1 MKYTIIVDKQPSTNP
16 SDEKKEYIIDIEEL
30 RTYQGVS
37 DTLKVT
43 PDMTYVIRRLSLS
56 EYGVL
61 SILDEPKQENIKDL
75 NIELFEDTNY
85 IYILNEQ
92 GNNISASYIIK
103 SDFTDT
109 YPTKAEMNS
118 AITQSASSI
127 EISVNQKLEG
137 YSTTEEMNSAIELNS
152 NTIMLEVNKKVGE
165 DEIGTKIE
173 QNAESVKIAWNN
185 ESQNIKLENH
195 NENSTM
201 GFYDNAAKFAEMG
214 VNNVENDRYISF
226 AIPCDYGED
235 IADGMAWGIQT
246 TSDNKFWPILYV
258 KDFHM
263 ANKNAGDFSG
273 QLVLTA
279 CTLNLEGINSAIT
292 CGNVN
297 MTNAGVFGGIM
308 FEDAN
313 THQNLLTVTPEASE
327 DYGTVGLLDKISF
340 FKNEMGTNTLRIGL
354 QSSNNCLLTDE
365 GYIACN
371 QLYVTGDIYTVGQVS
386 ASHFDDRS
394 TLNIKKNIKKYNKSA
409 INEILNTEIYEFN
422 YKIENNNDKKTI
434 GAIIDKN
441 YKCSNDIINNK
452 NDAISLYSM
461 ISVAYKA
468 IQEQQ
473 VIIKRI
479 EKKVGVI

>member
-1 MKYTIIVDKQPSTNP
+1 MQYKIVVDKQPSSKP
-16 SDEKKEYIIDIEEL
+16 SNEKREYIIETEEL
-30 RTYQGVS
+30 KIKGSVYDS
-37 DTLKVT
+37 INIT
-43 PDMTYVIRRLSLS
+43 PDKTYVTRRLALS

-61 SILDEPKQENIKDL
+61 NELEPPQEEEFENL
-75 NIELFEDTNY
+75 NVELFEGDNY
-85 IYILNEQ
+85 IYVYNMQ
-92 GNNISASYIIK
+92 GNKICAEYIIK
-103 SDFTDT
+103 NDFTEDFA
-109 YPTKAEMNS
+109 TKNEMNT
-118 AITQSASSI
+118 AIKQSAQSI
-127 EISVNQKLEG
+127 ELNVNQTLTG
-137 YSTTEEMNSAIELNS
+137 YATKTEMNSAIELNS

-185 ESQNIKLENH
+185 ESQNIKLEND
-195 NENSTM
+195 NGNSTM

-340 FKNEMGTNTLRIGL
+340 FRNEMGTNTLRVGL

-434 GAIIDKN
+434 GAIIDKS
-441 YKCSNDIINNK
+441 YKCSEDILNN
-452 NDAISLYSM
+452 NGNAISLYSM

>member
-1 MKYTIIVDKQPSTNP
+1 MQYKIVVDKQPSSNP
-16 SDEKKEYIIDIEEL
+16 SSEKKEYTIETEEL
-30 RTYQGVS
+30 RIKGNVYDSINITT
-37 DTLKVT
+37 DR
-43 PDMTYVIRRLSLS
+43 TYVIRRLALS

-61 SILDEPKQENIKDL
+61 SELEPPHEEEFADL
-75 NIELFEDTNY
+75 NVELFEGDNY
-85 IYILNEQ
+85 IYVYNMQ
-92 GNNISASYIIK
+92 GNRICAEYIIK
-103 SDFTDT
+103 NDFTEDFAT
-109 YPTKAEMNS
+109 RNEMNT
-118 AITQSASSI
+118 AIKQSAQSI
-127 EISVNQKLEG
+127 ELNVNQTL
-137 YSTTEEMNSAIELNS
+137 TEYATKIEMNTAIELNS

-165 DEIGTKIE
+165 DEIGTQIE
-173 QNAESVKIAWNN
+173 QNAESVKVAWNN
-185 ESQNIKLENH
+185 ESQNIKLEND
-195 NENSTM
+195 NGNSTM
-201 GFYDNAAKFAEMG
+201 GFYDNDVKFAEMG
-214 VNNVENDRYISF
+214 VNNVDNDRYISF
-226 AIPCDYGED
+226 AIPCDYGDD

-279 CTLNLEGINSAIT
+279 CTLNLEGINSAII

-297 MTNAGVFGGIM
+297 MASADVLGGIM
-308 FEDAN
+308 FSDVNSQE
-313 THQNLLTVTPEASE
+313 NLLTIMPQTEL
-327 DYGTVGLLDKISF
+327 DYPQINILDKVFF

>member
-1 MKYTIIVDKQPSTNP
+1 MKYIIVIDKQPNTNP
-16 SDEKKEYIIDIEEL
+16 SSEKKEYTIDIEEL
-30 RTYQGVS
+30 RTYNGIS
-37 DTLKVT
+37 DTLTVT
-43 PDMTYVIRRLSLS
+43 TDTAYVTRRLQLS
-56 EYGVL
+56 EYGILSVL
-61 SILDEPKQENIKDL
+61 PAPQKEELKDL
-75 NIELFEDTNY
+75 NITLFEGDNY
-85 IYILNEQ
+85 VYILNQE
-92 GNNISASYIIK
+92 GNKISASYIIK
-103 SDFTDT
+103 SEFTDT

-118 AITQSASSI
+118 AITQSAQSI
-127 EISVNQKLEG
+127 EISVNTKLEG
-137 YSTTEEMNSAIELNS
+137 YSTTEEMNAAIKLNS
-152 NTIMLEVNKKVGE
+152 DQIMSEVNKKVGE
-165 DEIGTKIE
+165 DEFGTKIE
-173 QNAESVKIAWNN
+173 QNWEHVKIAWNQI
-185 ESQNIKLENH
+185 SQSIQFEGDNGDATIA
-195 NENSTM
+195 
-201 GFYDNAAKFAEMG
+201 FYDNNTKFAEMG
-214 VNNVENDRYISF
+214 VNTIENDRYISF
-226 AIPCDYGED
+226 AIPCDYGKD
-235 IADGMAWGIQT
+235 TADGMAWGIQT
-246 TSDNKFWPILYV
+246 TSHNKFWPILYV

-340 FKNEMGTNTLRIGL
+340 FRNEMGTNTLRVGL

-434 GAIIDKN
+434 GAIIDKS
-441 YKCSNDIINNK
+441 YKCSEDILNN
-452 NDAISLYSM
+452 NGNAISLYSM

-473 VIIKRI
+473 VLIKRL

>member
-1 MKYTIIVDKQPSTNP
+1 MQYKIVIDKQPSSNP
-16 SDEKKEYIIDIEEL
+16 STEKKEYIIETEEL
-30 RTYQGVS
+30 RVKGSVYDS
-37 DTLKVT
+37 INIT
-43 PDMTYVIRRLSLS
+43 PDRTYVTRRLALS

-61 SILDEPKQENIKDL
+61 TELEPPQEEEFEDFNV
-75 NIELFEDTNY
+75 ELFEGDNY
-85 IYILNEQ
+85 IYVYNMQ
-92 GNNISASYIIK
+92 GNKICAEYIIK
-103 SDFTDT
+103 NAFTEDFA
-109 YPTKAEMNS
+109 TKNEMNT
-118 AITQSASSI
+118 AIKQSAQSI
-127 EISVNQKLEG
+127 ELNVNQTLTG
-137 YSTTEEMNSAIELNS
+137 YATKTEMNSAIELNS

-185 ESQNIKLENH
+185 ESQNIKLEND
-195 NENSTM
+195 NGNSTM
-201 GFYDNAAKFAEMG
+201 AFYDGKNKFAEMG

-226 AIPCDYGED
+226 AIPCDYGQD

-292 CGNVN
+292 CGKVN
-297 MTNAGVFGGIM
+297 MTSAGVFGGIV
-308 FEDAN
+308 FEDTN
-313 THQNLLTVTPEASE
+313 TNQNLLTIIPESE
-327 DYGTVGLLDKISF
+327 GEYGTINILNKIAF
-340 FKNEMGTNTLRIGL
+340 FRNQLGTNTLRIGL

-394 TLNIKKNIKKYNKSA
+394 TLNIKKNIQKYNKSA

-422 YKIENNNDKKTI
+422 YKNEDDNYKKTI
-434 GAIIDKN
+434 GVIIDKN

-473 VIIKRI
+473 LILKKIS
-479 EKKVGVI
+479 KKVGVI

>member
-1 MKYTIIVDKQPSTNP
+1 MIYRIIVDKQPKTNP
-16 SDEKKEYIIDIEEL
+16 SSEKKEYIIETDEL
-30 RTYQGVS
+30 RRKGDVYDSINIT
-37 DTLKVT
+37 TEK
-43 PDMTYVIRRLSLS
+43 TYVTRKLSLS
-56 EYGVL
+56 EYG
-61 SILDEPKQENIKDL
+61 ILTELEKPIQEEFGDL
-75 NIELFEDTNY
+75 NIQLFGGNNY
-85 IYILNEQ
+85 IYLMDLQ
-92 GNNISASYIIK
+92 GNNFYAEYLIK
-103 SDFTDT
+103 NGFTDIYVT
-109 YPTKAEMNS
+109 NNQMNS
-118 AITQSASSI
+118 AINQSAKSI

-137 YSTTEEMNSAIELNS
+137 YSTTEEMNAAIKLNS
-152 NTIMLEVNKKVGE
+152 DQIMSEVNKKVGE
-165 DEIGTKIE
+165 DEFGTKIE
-173 QNAESVKIAWNN
+173 QNWEHVKIAWNQI
-185 ESQNIKLENH
+185 SQSIQFEGDNGDATIA
-195 NENSTM
+195 
-201 GFYDNAAKFAEMG
+201 FYDNNTKFAKMG
-214 VNNVENDRYISF
+214 VNTIENDRYISF
-226 AIPCDYGED
+226 AIPCDYGKD

-279 CTLNLEGINSAIT
+279 CTLNLEGINSAII
-292 CGNVN
+292 CGNVK

-313 THQNLLTVTPEASE
+313 THQNLLTVTPEAAG

-340 FKNEMGTNTLRIGL
+340 FRNEMGTNTLRVGL

-365 GYIACN
+365 GYMACN
-371 QLYVTGDIYTVGQVS
+371 QLYVTGDIYAVGQVS

-394 TLNIKKNIKKYNKSA
+394 TLNIKKNIQKYNKSA

-422 YKIENNNDKKTI
+422 YKNEDDKYKKTI
-434 GAIIDKN
+434 GVIIDKN
-441 YKCSNDIINNK
+441 YKCSNDIINNT

-473 VIIKRI
+473 LILKKIS
-479 EKKVGVI
+479 KKVGVI

>member
-1 MKYTIIVDKQPSTNP
+1 MKYTIIIDKQPSTSP
-16 SDEKKEYIIDIEEL
+16 SSEKKEYTIDIEEL
-30 RTYQGVS
+30 RTYNGIS
-37 DTLKVT
+37 DTLTVT
-43 PDMTYVIRRLSLS
+43 TDTAYVTRRLQLS
-56 EYGVL
+56 EYGILSVL
-61 SILDEPKQENIKDL
+61 PAPQKEELKDL
-75 NIELFEDTNY
+75 NITLFEGDNY
-85 IYILNEQ
+85 VYILNQE
-92 GNNISASYIIK
+92 GNKISASYIIK
-103 SDFTDT
+103 SGFTDT
-109 YPTKAEMNS
+109 YPTKSEMNS

-185 ESQNIKLENH
+185 ESQNIKLEND
-195 NENSTM
+195 NGNSTM

-292 CGNVN
+292 CGNIN
-297 MTNAGVFGGIM
+297 ITNAGAFGGLL
-308 FEDAN
+308 FEDTT
-313 THQNLLTVTPEASE
+313 THQSLLTIMPSDSNAITI
-327 DYGTVGLLDKISF
+327 LDKIKF
-340 FKNEMGTNTLRIGL
+340 FKNQSGSNSLKLGL
-354 QSSNNCLLTDE
+354 NEKYAMLTDE
-365 GYIACN
+365 GRVSGEELFIN
-371 QLYVTGDIYTVGQVS
+371 GDATVLGQFINPSVE
-386 ASHFDDRS
+386 R
-394 TLNIKKNIKKYNKSA
+394 IKKNIQKLENGLD
-409 INEILNTEIYEFN
+409 IVLNTEIYTYNLKRE
-422 YKIENNNDKKTI
+422 KDEDKKHI
-434 GAIIDKN
+434 GFVIGKN
-441 YKCSNDIINNK
+441 YKYSKEITSKKNNGV
-452 NDAISLYSM
+452 DLYSM

-468 IQEQQ
+468 IQELVQ
-473 VIIKRI
+473 KI
-479 EKKVGVI
+479 EKLEVI